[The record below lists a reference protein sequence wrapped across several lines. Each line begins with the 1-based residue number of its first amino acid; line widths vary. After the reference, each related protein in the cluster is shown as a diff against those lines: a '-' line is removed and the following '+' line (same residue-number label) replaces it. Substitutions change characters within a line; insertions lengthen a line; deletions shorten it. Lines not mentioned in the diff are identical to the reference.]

1 MINRVSTKQI
11 LALVGVVLLVG
22 AGLSVAPA
30 SLAQD
35 SGVETPTP
43 SNDGGEN
50 DPYDCSD
57 FDSREEVNAVF
68 DPDDDVSNLDD
79 DGDGVACEG
88 QFPPADSD
96 GGAAASTTTAT
107 ETATETGTVEQAVTD
122 TDTETQTAAATETE
136 TAISTEDETQAET
149 EDEGDSSTSGE
160 ETTEGID
167 RDQSTDSDGDASTE
181 GDTVYYQLDFVKGEP
196 IEHLD
201 WPDGTYTNDQLIRF
215 AHGSTDEP
223 ITRRSDGEF
232 TTDEALAERI
242 DSQNIEVE
250 DGTATITFT
259 VADGEAVTL
268 SLASYTK
275 PDPTWDPEDE
285 DDQVFVDAQTRTFES
300 GTHTLTVDLPTEAGT
315 ESPTENDT
323 DTGDGATLSNETDGD
338 EGTENATTL
347 TVLSYN
353 DIQTAAAKD
362 GNFSQLVT
370 LIEQR
375 RQAHDNPTVVVGGGD
390 QIAPHALGPVSQW
403 RAPVDVLNLIDP
415 AADTVGN
422 HDLDYGLAAFA
433 NASDASEFPW
443 LATNLE
449 NASTGEPIDGAKR
462 YEIVERNGV
471 RVAFIGLVD
480 AAIRNKTNVAF
491 GENTTR
497 LTDFREVG
505 PETAAML
512 KEEKNVDTVV
522 ALAHTGVPEA
532 KELARADDGAI
543 DAIAVGDDE
552 IYYPPQETSGTVITE
567 ARARAEHLGEL
578 NLTIENGEVVGWN
591 GRIINVTDATPKNE
605 TASEIITEYRSAELP
620 GTNAS
625 FDEEIVRSGTPLDAR
640 FASNY
645 AGETGYGNLITDAM
659 RNETGADI
667 AITNAGGIRSDQ
679 VYGPGNI
686 TAGDVYNTLP
696 FSNTLVTVEV
706 TGAELKSVLA
716 SQIGSGDV
724 GSQVSGITFDWTNGT
739 DGAKVQNVTVSG
751 EPLDE
756 DATYTLTVNSFM
768 ADGGDNYPLADKPRV
783 SETDTLLATTVI
795 EYMQTRETIAPT
807 PKNRIEQ
814 VSSDVESS
822 STNATAS
829 IGAAH
834 GIGAVAT

>member
-1 MINRVSTKQI
+1 MTTGVSTKQI
-11 LALVGVVLLVG
+11 LALVGVVLLIG

-30 SLAQD
+30 SVAQD

-43 SNDGGEN
+43 SNDGDGN

-88 QFPPADSD
+88 QFPPANSD
-96 GGAAASTTTAT
+96 DEAAASTTTAT
-107 ETATETGTVEQAVTD
+107 TPTETAAETATNEQTATD

-136 TAISTEDETQAET
+136 ASTESETQT
-149 EDEGDSSTSGE
+149 EIESEGDSSTGDVE
-160 ETTEGID
+160 ATESTD
-167 RDQSTDSDGDASTE
+167 RGQNNETDSDANTDS
-181 GDTVYYQLDFVKGEP
+181 TVYYQLDFVRGEP

-259 VADGEAVTL
+259 VADGESVTL

-285 DDQVFVDAQTRTFES
+285 DDQVFVDAQTETYES
-300 GTHTLTVDLPTEAGT
+300 GTHTLTVDLPTEAGLETGT
-315 ESPTENDT
+315 ET
-323 DTGDGATLSNETDGD
+323 DTGDGASTDNETDA
-338 EGTENATTL
+338 GTENATTL

-362 GNFSQLVT
+362 GNFSRLVT
-370 LIEQR
+370 LVEQR
-375 RQAHDNPTVVVGGGD
+375 RQAHDNPTVVVGAGD

-403 RAPVDVLNLIDP
+403 RAPVDVLNLINP
-415 AADTVGN
+415 AADAVGN
-422 HDLDYGLAAFA
+422 HDLDYGLGEFA
-433 NASDASEFPW
+433 NASAASEFPW

-471 RVAFIGLVD
+471 RVGFIGLAD

-491 GENTTR
+491 GENATR

-512 KEEKNVDTVV
+512 KDEKNVDVVV

-552 IYYPPQETSGTVITE
+552 IYYPPEETSGTVITE

-591 GRIINVTDATPKNE
+591 GRILNVTDATPRNE
-605 TASEIITEYRSAELP
+605 TASGIINEYRSAELP
-620 GTNAS
+620 GVDAS
-625 FDEEIVRSGTPLDAR
+625 FDEVIVRSETPLDAR
-640 FASNY
+640 FDSNY

-667 AITNAGGIRSDQ
+667 AITNAGGIRSDR

-696 FSNTLVTVEV
+696 FANTLVTVEV

-724 GSQVSGITFDWTNGT
+724 GSQVSGMTFDWTDSGE
-739 DGAKVQNVTVSG
+739 GAAKIQDATVGG

-756 DATYTLTVNSFM
+756 NATYTLTVNSFM
-768 ADGGDNYPLADKPRV
+768 AEGGDNYPLADKPRV

-795 EYMQTRETIAPT
+795 EYMKAQETIAPA
-807 PKNRIEQ
+807 PEGRIEQ
-814 VSSDVESS
+814 IGSDAGSS
-822 STNATAS
+822 SANATTS
-829 IGAAH
+829 IEPTDGIGAA
-834 GIGAVAT
+834 AA